1 MAITKDEIIEAVG
14 NMSVMDLND
23 LVKAFEEKFGVSAA
37 AMAVA
42 GPANVVGTGKIAGSG
57 GLGGEPGVN
66 PKKKKGPV
74 LITMARRKPTQ

>member
-1 MAITKDEIIEAVG
+1 MKTFKQFRISED
-14 NMSVMDLND
+14 
-23 LVKAFEEKFGVSAA
+23 

-66 PKKKKGPV
+66 LKKKKGPV

>member
-1 MAITKDEIIEAVG
+1 MKTFKQFRISED
-14 NMSVMDLND
+14 
-23 LVKAFEEKFGVSAA
+23 

-66 PKKKKGPV
+66 PKKKKNTV
-74 LITMARRKPTQ
+74 LITMARRKPLK

>member
-1 MAITKDEIIEAVG
+1 MKTFKQFRISED
-14 NMSVMDLND
+14 
-23 LVKAFEEKFGVSAA
+23 

-66 PKKKKGPV
+66 PKKKMGPV

>member
-1 MAITKDEIIEAVG
+1 MKTFKQFRISED
-14 NMSVMDLND
+14 
-23 LVKAFEEKFGVSAA
+23 

-42 GPANVVGTGKIAGSG
+42 GPTNVVGTGKIAGSG

-74 LITMARRKPTQ
+74 LITMARRKFGVK

>member
-1 MAITKDEIIEAVG
+1 MKTFKQFRISED
-14 NMSVMDLND
+14 
-23 LVKAFEEKFGVSAA
+23 

-66 PKKKKGPV
+66 PKKKKSPV
-74 LITMARRKPTQ
+74 LITMARRKFGVK